1 MNNKSRRVLHMV
13 AGIYLI
19 YLSFTLI
26 SQQLKS
32 PTSNAA
38 VAWGAGIAFAIFGIY
53 LIINYVRNSVKEY
66 HEEENAKSVEE
77 IEETVEE
84 E

>member
-19 YLSFTLI
+19 YLSFNLI

-32 PTSNAA
+32 ATSNAA
-38 VAWGAGIAFAIFGIY
+38 VAWGAGIAFGLFGLY
-53 LIINYVRNSVKEY
+53 LIIKYVRTSIKEY
-66 HEEENAKSVEE
+66 HEQENEEVEQIVE
-77 IEETVEE
+77 NKEE

>member
-19 YLSFTLI
+19 YLSFNLI

-32 PTSNAA
+32 ATSNAP
-38 VAWGAGIAFAIFGIY
+38 VAWAAGIAFGLFGLF
-53 LIINYVRNSVKEY
+53 LIIRYVKTSIQEY
-66 HEEENAKSVEE
+66 HEQENEE
-77 IEETVEE
+77 IVENEE
-84 E
+84 EE